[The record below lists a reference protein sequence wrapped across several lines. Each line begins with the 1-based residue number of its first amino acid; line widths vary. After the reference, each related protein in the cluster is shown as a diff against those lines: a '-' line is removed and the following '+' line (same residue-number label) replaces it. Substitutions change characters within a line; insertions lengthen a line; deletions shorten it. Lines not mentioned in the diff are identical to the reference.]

1 MFVKY
6 RWGAYYEVKYFP
18 KFLSCFKII
27 QSQNP
32 KTEAGRV
39 PVVRVKGANVDLGAL
54 HVAHCE
60 LRFNYV

>member
-6 RWGAYYEVKYFP
+6 RWAYYKVKYFP

-32 KTEAGRV
+32 KKEAGMG
-39 PVVRVKGANVDLGAL
+39 VVRVKGANVDLGAL